1 MLPLLY
7 IAGVT
12 SPPVTLALTV
22 MTSSPPS
29 TPNDGYQVVSL
40 SWPKGDHRGDRLTRS
55 ITRSGTHVG
64 VERHQTGEIFFMA
77 LSLAVILG
85 TGYMFFCTMI
95 KSHKITGTAFPQ
107 ARAADP
113 SPHLQQQRNPPRIG
127 FWGIRF
133 PFGGHHKEFGHNHS
147 IAFGFF
153 LFLHCYFGPST
164 TTPYFIFVV
173 IYLLARV
180 KPLDKE

>member
-64 VERHQTGEIFFMA
+64 VERHQTGENLVYGSVSRGYTRGWVHVPVHFGQWGGGFDHVFGE
-77 LSLAVILG
+77 SQQDLG
-85 TGYMFFCTMI
+85 SG
-95 KSHKITGTAFPQ
+95 
-107 ARAADP
+107 
-113 SPHLQQQRNPPRIG
+113 L
-127 FWGIRF
+127 
-133 PFGGHHKEFGHNHS
+133 
-147 IAFGFF
+147 
-153 LFLHCYFGPST
+153 
-164 TTPYFIFVV
+164 
-173 IYLLARV
+173 
-180 KPLDKE
+180 